1 MKLWKVANK
10 FEMMNHAEKC
20 MERIAVS
27 PMMELS
33 AFNQR
38 ASELQV
44 YQN

>member
-10 FEMMNHAEKC
+10 FEIKDLDEKC

-33 AFNQR
+33 AFDQR
-38 ASELQV
+38 ASE
-44 YQN
+44 